1 MLIIILIT
9 VLVLSV
15 MKNQIFDLI
24 RIILPM
30 LPDNAKTLVPSML
43 LTGLVWQLSFITHK
57 FIELSE
63 KTYVMIIFIF
73 ISLIINLIGNIIYVP
88 IYGLHATVITSLGS
102 ALIYCFLTIIYSI
115 NKMKEI
121 A

>member
-1 MLIIILIT
+1 
-9 VLVLSV
+9 

-63 KTYVMIIFIF
+63 K
-73 ISLIINLIGNIIYVP
+73 NICYDNFYIYFS
-88 IYGLHATVITSLGS
+88 YH
-102 ALIYCFLTIIYSI
+102 
-115 NKMKEI
+115 
-121 A
+121 